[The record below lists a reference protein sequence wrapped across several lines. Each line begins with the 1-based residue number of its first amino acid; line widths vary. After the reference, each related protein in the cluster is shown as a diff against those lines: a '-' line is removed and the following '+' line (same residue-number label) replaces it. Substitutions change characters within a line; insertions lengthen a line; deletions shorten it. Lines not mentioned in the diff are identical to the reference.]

1 MAKIKFNQSKS
12 AQVHTSDKTWKILI
26 ADDELAV
33 HELTKAVLGRFKYD
47 NKYLELISAYNGVQ
61 AIELLKEHDDVV
73 LILLDVV
80 MECDNAGLIVVK
92 KIREELN
99 NNNIQIILRTGQAG
113 KAPELEVVTNY
124 AINDYKE
131 KSELTSQ
138 KLHTSIITAIRSYQ
152 HLKTL
157 EENKIEIENL
167 NKEIIETQ
175 KEVIFK
181 MGAIGEARSK
191 ETGQHVR
198 RVAEYSKLFALL
210 LGIPEFKAEILKQ
223 ASPMHDIGKV
233 AIFDSILNKPGKLT
247 PEEFEIMKT
256 HAQLGY
262 EMLESSNRAIL
273 KVAAIV
279 SHEHHERW
287 DGKGYPNGLKGKN
300 IHVYG
305 RITAV
310 ADVFDALG
318 SNRIY
323 KKAWSDE
330 KIFNFFKEQSG
341 KHFDPEIIEV
351 FFENLNDFMKI
362 RDEFKDN

>member
-1 MAKIKFNQSKS
+1 MAKIKFSQAKNTHSQIN
-12 AQVHTSDKTWKILI
+12 DKTWKVII
-26 ADDELAV
+26 ADDEMAV
-33 HELTKAVLGRFKYD
+33 HELTKTVLGRFKYQD
-47 NKYLELISAYNGVQ
+47 RYLELISAYDGNQ
-61 AIELLKEHDDVV
+61 AINLLKEHDDVV

-80 MECDNAGLIVVK
+80 MESDDAGLIVVK
-92 KIREELN
+92 RIREELN

-131 KSELTSQ
+131 KAELTSQ

-152 HLKTL
+152 NLKTL

-233 AIFDSILNKPGKLT
+233 AIFDSILNKPGKLS
-247 PEEFEIMKT
+247 PEEFEVMKT

-287 DGKGYPNGLKGKN
+287 DGKGYPNGLKGKD
-300 IHVYG
+300 IHIYG

-323 KKAWSDE
+323 KKAWKDE
-330 KIFNFFKEQSG
+330 KIFSFFKDQRA
-341 KHFDPEIIEV
+341 KHFDPEIIDV
-351 FFENLNDFMKI
+351 FFENINDFLNI
-362 RDEFKDN
+362 RDQYKDN

>member
-1 MAKIKFNQSKS
+1 ME
-12 AQVHTSDKTWKILI
+12 SD
-26 ADDELAV
+26 D
-33 HELTKAVLGRFKYD
+33 
-47 NKYLELISAYNGVQ
+47 
-61 AIELLKEHDDVV
+61 
-73 LILLDVV
+73 
-80 MECDNAGLIVVK
+80 AGLVVVK
-92 KIREELN
+92 RIREELN

-113 KAPELEVVTNY
+113 KAPELDVVSNY

-138 KLHTSIITAIRSYQ
+138 KLNTSIITAIRSYQ
-152 HLKTL
+152 HLKAL

-167 NKEIIETQ
+167 NKEILETQ
-175 KEVIFK
+175 KEVILT

-210 LGIPEFKAEILKQ
+210 LGISEFNAEILRQ

-233 AIFDSILNKPGKLT
+233 AIFDSILNKPGKLS
-247 PEEFEIMKT
+247 PEEYEIMKT
-256 HAQLGY
+256 NAQLGY
-262 EMLESSNRAIL
+262 EMLKSSNRAIL

-287 DGKGYPNGLKGKN
+287 DGEGYPNGLKGN
-300 IHVYG
+300 DIHIYG

-323 KKAWSDE
+323 KKAWDDE
-330 KIFNFFKEQSG
+330 KLFSFFKEQSG
-341 KHFDPEIIEV
+341 KHFDPKIIDV
-351 FFENLNDFMKI
+351 FFENVNDFLEI
-362 RDEFKDN
+362 REKYKDN

>member
-1 MAKIKFNQSKS
+1 
-12 AQVHTSDKTWKILI
+12 
-26 ADDELAV
+26 
-33 HELTKAVLGRFKYD
+33 
-47 NKYLELISAYNGVQ
+47 
-61 AIELLKEHDDVV
+61 
-73 LILLDVV
+73 
-80 MECDNAGLIVVK
+80 
-92 KIREELN
+92 
-99 NNNIQIILRTGQAG
+99 
-113 KAPELEVVTNY
+113 VTNY

-152 HLKTL
+152 HLRTL
-157 EENKIEIENL
+157 EENKIEIEHL

-330 KIFNFFKEQSG
+330 KIFSFFKDQSG

-351 FFENLNDFMKI
+351 FFENLSDFMKI